1 VPSGTS
7 RSLSD
12 LPQDVRAVIDAA
24 RRAVLTT
31 IDSSG
36 RPHAVPVCFAV
47 AGGNI
52 FSALDNKPKS
62 GKQLV
67 RVVNVRANPI
77 ATVLFDRWDEDWRRL
92 AWVMVRGGARI
103 EPPGTA
109 LAELIARYP
118 QYRETPPEGDVIG
131 VNPDRIAYWAFE

>member
-12 LPQDVRAVIDAA
+12 LPQDVRAVIDSA

-67 RVVNVRANPI
+67 RIANVRANPI

-109 LAELIARYP
+109 RAELISRYP
-118 QYRETPPEGDVIG
+118 QYRETPPEGDVIA